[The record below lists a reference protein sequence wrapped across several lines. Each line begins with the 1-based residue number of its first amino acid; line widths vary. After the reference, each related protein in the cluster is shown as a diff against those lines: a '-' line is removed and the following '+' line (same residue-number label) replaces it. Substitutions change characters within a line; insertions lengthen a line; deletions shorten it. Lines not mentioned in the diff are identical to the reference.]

1 MSRKKRPSQS
11 KRSQFTQRRAQRKS
25 REAKRS
31 RRQTNKDTAKET
43 LNWFFGLDD
52 IFSHLVFHGN
62 IKWRASDLSRMALLF
77 SWSEKV
83 CVTDAFPESVKRCK
97 KLARI
102 FHQRVLSLDFLG
114 DCHRI
119 AKNSA
124 GSRFLTQRPLSPKL
138 SHAWFRLSEG
148 QPVSG
153 ISREESVWNNA

>member
-1 MSRKKRPSQS
+1 MGAIVVWLVALCLLPDPRPMGAPEWAVQTVNQLFNVSESTSRLVATVVLRIVGVGMIGVLLAVALRPL
-11 KRSQFTQRRAQRKS
+11 K
-25 REAKRS
+25 
-31 RRQTNKDTAKET
+31 
-43 LNWFFGLDD
+43 
-52 IFSHLVFHGN
+52 
-62 IKWRASDLSRMALLF
+62 LSFA
-77 SWSEKV
+77 
-83 CVTDAFPESVKRCK
+83 AP
-97 KLARI
+97 LARI